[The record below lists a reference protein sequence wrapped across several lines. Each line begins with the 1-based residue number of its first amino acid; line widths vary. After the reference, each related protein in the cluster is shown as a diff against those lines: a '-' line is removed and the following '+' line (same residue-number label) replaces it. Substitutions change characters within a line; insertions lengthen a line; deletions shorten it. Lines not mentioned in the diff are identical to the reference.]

1 MCNSVTTIFQ
11 SVMKKQRS
19 DVVQP
24 ALTTRED
31 LFVGAVKGQ
40 TEDVG
45 QVLSLQFHRLGPSVD
60 GFLHVPQE
68 HPAVVSSW
76 GGHDKKTSL
85 QKVSPR
91 AAASTFLAAD
101 CLK

>member
-1 MCNSVTTIFQ
+1 MCNSVTTIFP

-19 DVVQP
+19 DVAQP

-76 GGHDKKTSL
+76 GGGTRQENQLTESITKSSGFHI
-85 QKVSPR
+85 
-91 AAASTFLAAD
+91 FG
-101 CLK
+101 C